1 MIRCPLSP
9 PLQAGTP
16 EYPENALKQRV
27 YLTFS
32 RETVREPL
40 IWKLGREFDVITNI
54 RTAEVKEDMGL
65 VGLELEGTQGA
76 VEQALVWLKAQGV
89 HVEPI
94 EQNIIE
100 G

>member
-1 MIRCPLSP
+1 
-9 PLQAGTP
+9 
-16 EYPENALKQRV
+16 LKQRV

-40 IWKLGREFDVITNI
+40 IWKVGRKFDVITNI

-65 VGLELEGTQGA
+65 VGLELEGAQDI

>member
-1 MIRCPLSP
+1 
-9 PLQAGTP
+9 
-16 EYPENALKQRV
+16 LKQRV

-32 RETVREPL
+32 KDTVREPL
-40 IWKLGREFDVITNI
+40 IWKAGHEFDVVTNI

-65 VGLELEGTQGA
+65 VGLEIEGAQDA
-76 VEQALVWLKAQGV
+76 VEQALAWFTARGV

-94 EQNIIE
+94 EKNVIE

>member
-1 MIRCPLSP
+1 MIRYPLCP

-16 EYPENALKQRV
+16 EYSEKALKQRV

-32 RETVREPL
+32 KETVREPL
-40 IWKLGREFDVITNI
+40 IWKVGREFDVVTNI

-65 VGLELEGTQGA
+65 VGLELEGAQDT

>member
-1 MIRCPLSP
+1 MKP
-9 PLQAGTP
+9 
-16 EYPENALKQRV
+16 LKQRV
-27 YLTFS
+27 YLSFS
-32 RETVREPL
+32 KDTVREPL
-40 IWKLGREFDVITNI
+40 IWKLGHEFDVITNI

-65 VGLELEGTQGA
+65 VGLEVEGA
-76 VEQALVWLKAQGV
+76 SDIVEQALTWLTTQGV

>member
-1 MIRCPLSP
+1 
-9 PLQAGTP
+9 
-16 EYPENALKQRV
+16 LKQRV

-32 RETVREPL
+32 KKTVREPL
-40 IWKLGREFDVITNI
+40 IWKLGHEFEVTTNI

-65 VGLELEGTQGA
+65 VGLEIEGEQNT
-76 VEQALVWLKAQGV
+76 VEQALLWLKAQGV

-94 EQNIIE
+94 EQNVIE

>member
-1 MIRCPLSP
+1 M
-9 PLQAGTP
+9 P
-16 EYPENALKQRV
+16 EHPENGLKQRV

-32 RETVREPL
+32 KETVREPL
-40 IWKLGREFDVITNI
+40 IWKVGREFDVVTNI

-65 VGLELEGTQGA
+65 VGLELEGAQDT
-76 VEQALVWLKAQGV
+76 VEQALAWLKAQGV

>member
-1 MIRCPLSP
+1 MKL
-9 PLQAGTP
+9 
-16 EYPENALKQRV
+16 RV
-27 YLTFS
+27 YLNFDK
-32 RETVREPL
+32 ETVTKPV
-40 IWKLGREFDVITNI
+40 IWKLAREFDVITNI

-65 VGLELEGTQGA
+65 VGLEIEGDAEVVDASLKWLE
-76 VEQALVWLKAQGV
+76 AQDGV

>member
-1 MIRCPLSP
+1 MIRCPLFP
-9 PLQAGTP
+9 PLQAGTS
-16 EYPENALKQRV
+16 ERRENSVKQRV

-32 RETVREPL
+32 KETVREPL
-40 IWKLGREFDVITNI
+40 IWKVGREFDVITNI

-65 VGLELEGTQGA
+65 VGLELEGAQNV

>member
-1 MIRCPLSP
+1 M
-9 PLQAGTP
+9 
-16 EYPENALKQRV
+16 KQRV

-32 RETVREPL
+32 KETVREPL
-40 IWKLGREFDVITNI
+40 IWKLGQNFAVVTNI

-65 VGLELEGTQGA
+65 VGLELEGAQE
-76 VEQALVWLKAQGV
+76 VIEQALRWLEKQGV

-94 EQNIIE
+94 EKNVIE